1 MKSNQRWQDWVILT
15 LGVWLFFAPFFISY
29 GSTTGAAA
37 WSSYVIGAVAAVV
50 ATSALWTPAS
60 QQEEWV
66 NLVLGLWL
74 VIAPFALGFH
84 ASEAVAAWNH
94 IVVGILIA
102 GDAIWAMAAKPSSGT
117 PVHRH

>member
-1 MKSNQRWQDWVILT
+1 MKSNQRWQDWVILA
-15 LGVWLFFAPFFISY
+15 LGVWLFFAPFFMSY

-37 WSSYVIGAVAAVV
+37 WSSYVVGAAVAVF

-60 QQEEWV
+60 QSEAWV

-74 VIAPFALGFH
+74 VIAPFVLGFY
-84 ASEAVAAWNH
+84 AGEAVAAWNH

-102 GDAIWAMAAKPSSGT
+102 GDAIWAMAARPVSGGH
-117 PVHRH
+117 VHH